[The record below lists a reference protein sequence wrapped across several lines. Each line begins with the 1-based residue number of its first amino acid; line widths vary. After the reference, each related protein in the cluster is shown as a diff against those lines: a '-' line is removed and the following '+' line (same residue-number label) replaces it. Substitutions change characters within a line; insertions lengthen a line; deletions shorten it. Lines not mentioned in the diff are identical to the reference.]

1 MIPTIDEYWE
11 EEGEETGEEDASLDE
26 DDLFNDNSN
35 EESEDGGH
43 GKKSLMEVEHEEIDA
58 NEYGEHECRDNEDKY
73 EGGLN

>member
-43 GKKSLMEVEHEEIDA
+43 GKKVLWKWSMRRVMLTSMVNMNA
-58 NEYGEHECRDNEDKY
+58 VTMKTNTRVV
-73 EGGLN
+73 